1 MQHNFDAVEL
11 RVLGCLMEK
20 ELATPEYYPLSL
32 NALTNACNQKTNRA
46 PVLSLDEQT
55 VRAAVQSLKER
66 RIVYQSDAN
75 RVPKYWQAFSKEYD
89 LGSRESALLAV
100 LLLRGPQTAGELR
113 GRADSMC
120 PFEGLEQVTASLE
133 HLVAGGLAAQLPRQP
148 GQKEQRYVHLLAGEA
163 FLPEEP
169 ARVQLPTGGARTQD
183 EDRLALL
190 EQTVSALQE
199 ELAQLRSDFL
209 TFKRHFE

>member
-1 MQHNFDAVEL
+1 MPHRFDAVEL

-55 VRAAVQSLKER
+55 VRAAVQTLKER

-75 RVPKYWQAFSKEYD
+75 RVPKYWQAFSKEHD
-89 LGSRESALLAV
+89 LSGRESALLAV

-113 GRADSMC
+113 ARADSMC
-120 PFEGLEQVTASLE
+120 PFEGLEQVAASLE

-148 GQKEQRYVHLLAGEA
+148 GQKEQRYVHLLAGDA
-163 FLPEEP
+163 FPPEEP
-169 ARVQLPTGGARTQD
+169 ARPQPQAAATRTQD

-190 EQTVSALQE
+190 ERTVSALQE
-199 ELAQLRSDFL
+199 ELARLRNDFL
-209 TFKRHFE
+209 AFKRHFE

>member
-1 MQHNFDAVEL
+1 MQHNFDDIEL

-55 VRAAVQSLKER
+55 VRSAVQSLKER

-75 RVPKYWQAFSKEYD
+75 RVPKYWQAFSKEHD
-89 LGSRESALLAV
+89 LGNRESALLAV
-100 LLLRGPQTAGELR
+100 LLLRGPQTVGELR

-120 PFEGLEQVTASLE
+120 PFEDLEQVAASLE

-148 GQKEQRYVHLLAGEA
+148 GQKEQRYVHLLAGNA
-163 FLPEEP
+163 FPPEEP
-169 ARVQLPTGGARTQD
+169 ARPQQPVADARTLD
-183 EDRLALL
+183 EDRLVFL
-190 EQTVSALQE
+190 EQAVSALQE
-199 ELAQLRSDFL
+199 ELAQLRNDFL
-209 TFKRHFE
+209 AFKQHFE